1 MCLNKICYN
10 KRDLEKNHQ
19 KTLKILTNRGY
30 DKTETMSYN
39 NKTIVIPENE
49 ILNKN
54 PTENSKIMLLIVTF
68 NPTPRSKQIKPK
80 LEENFKNP
88 LLLLLKEPKIS
99 KTSLEA
105 INFTI
110 IKN

>member
-1 MCLNKICYN
+1 
-10 KRDLEKNHQ
+10 
-19 KTLKILTNRGY
+19 
-30 DKTETMSYN
+30 MSYI
-39 NKTIVIPENE
+39 NKAIVIPENE
-49 ILNKN
+49 VLNKN
-54 PTENSKIMLLIVTF
+54 PTENSKKMLLIVTF

-80 LEENFKNP
+80 LEEYFKNP

-99 KTSLEA
+99 KTVLEV